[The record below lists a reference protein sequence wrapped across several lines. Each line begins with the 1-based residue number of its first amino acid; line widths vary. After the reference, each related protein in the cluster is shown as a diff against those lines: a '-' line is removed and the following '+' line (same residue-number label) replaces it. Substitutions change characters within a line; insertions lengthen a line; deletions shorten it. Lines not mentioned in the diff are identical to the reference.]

1 MNKLEPLNLPLISFF
16 INDHTMEI
24 SSPNGFYIYLFNNRF
39 DEKIKLSLNDLK
51 RDFRTKMINSLMSL
65 LIGCSFAIL
74 FRIKMITWRK
84 NFFPNNY
91 HQTKNLPRLSTKS
104 FHISII
110 RYTIL
115 YSNYSEISS

>member
-1 MNKLEPLNLPLISFF
+1 MTLLHHHQFQKPEIKIQLDVTKLTPLNLPLISFF
-16 INDHTMEI
+16 INVHTIEI

-74 FRIKMITWRK
+74 FRIKMITLEEEI
-84 NFFPNNY
+84 FP
-91 HQTKNLPRLSTKS
+91 
-104 FHISII
+104 
-110 RYTIL
+110 TIT
-115 YSNYSEISS
+115 I